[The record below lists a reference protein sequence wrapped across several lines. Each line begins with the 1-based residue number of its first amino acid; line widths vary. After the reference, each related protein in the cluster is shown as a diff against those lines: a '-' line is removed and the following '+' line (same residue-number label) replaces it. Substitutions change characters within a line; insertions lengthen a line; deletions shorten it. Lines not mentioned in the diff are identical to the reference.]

1 MYPFN
6 PGEQQSS
13 VLTAASLE
21 INLDVTLEDEVGV
34 EGEGREVGSGAAD
47 EELLVT
53 VASDGI
59 QTMSD

>member
-1 MYPFN
+1 M
-6 PGEQQSS
+6 
-13 VLTAASLE
+13 LTAASLE